1 MEEETVTDRT
11 RELLGIVRNSG
22 EVMMTR
28 RKMLMSTAMLGV
40 GATLLAACDPDDDE
54 VVDDVPVIDDD
65 DEEEP
70 AADPDD
76 DDAEVDP
83 DEDEDMVDDDL
94 AEEDDE
100 EDDADVGDDEHADRY
115 GGELRIAII
124 GEPPSLDLHM
134 STATV
139 STLVSAHMFEFL
151 FTWDEEFEV
160 TPDLVDDWEV
170 ADDGLTNRLHL
181 RQGVMFHNGDEFTA
195 EDAYASIDR
204 WANVLAVGFG
214 VELMEKVDEMEVE
227 DDYTLTFHMN
237 EPFGTFA
244 VALGR
249 QSNSAAIYPAELVE
263 EAGDGTLSELVGTG
277 PYQFVE
283 AVADQHILVERF
295 EDYSYR
301 DEAAN
306 GYGGRKYAYADTI
319 RFIPVPDEAA
329 RVAGIQAGD
338 YDYLES
344 VGSEQF
350 EALEDDPNV
359 VAETGPPA
367 SNDLILFNLDQGP
380 MTDITLRRA
389 VQATVDCEELL
400 TAAHGEGFFRL
411 DPGHM
416 WQETIWH
423 STAGEELYN
432 MADPELGAEYLE
444 EAGYDGETIRIIT
457 TQEYMDMYYTAVV
470 LEQQLED
477 IGMNV
482 EVEVFDW
489 STLLETRGD
498 MTAWD
503 IAITGFAFRVD
514 PAQILSNNCSWGGR
528 WCSEEKEELVGQM
541 LSEVDLDTRIDLW
554 EQVQA
559 LAYEEAAFL
568 KVGEENQLLVYSPRI
583 HDVNLTQLVAAF
595 WNVYIEE

>member
-1 MEEETVTDRT
+1 MTDRS
-11 RELLGIVRNSG
+11 REILGILGNSS
-22 EVMMTR
+22 EVMLSR
-28 RKMLMSTAMLGV
+28 RKMLKSTALLGA
-40 GATLLAACDPDDDE
+40 GAALLAACDPDDDDI
-54 VVDDVPVIDDD
+54 VDDVPLVDDDD
-65 DEEEP
+65 DEEP
-70 AADPDD
+70 AAIEPDD
-76 DDAEVDP
+76 DDDDADVDP
-83 DEDEDMVDDDL
+83 DDDEDMVDDDL
-94 AEEDDE
+94 TDDDDDDDE
-100 EDDADVGDDEHADRY
+100 ADDTDVADDDRY

-124 GEPPSLDLHM
+124 GEAPSLDLHM

-139 STLVSAHMFEFL
+139 TTLISAHMFEFL
-151 FTWDEEFEV
+151 FTWDEEFEII
-160 TPDLVDDWEV
+160 PDLVDDWEV
-170 ADDGLTNRLHL
+170 SDDGLTNRLHL
-181 RQGVMFHNGDEFTA
+181 REGVMFHNGEEFTA

-204 WANVLAVGFG
+204 WANVLGVGFG
-214 VELMEKVDEMEVE
+214 QELMEMTDEMEVE
-227 DDYTLTFHMN
+227 DDHTLTFHMN

-244 VALGR
+244 VSLAR
-249 QSNSAAIYPAELVE
+249 QSNSCAIYPAELVE
-263 EAGDGTLSELVGTG
+263 EAEDGTLSDFVGTG

-283 AVADQHILVERF
+283 AVADQHVLVERF

-301 DEAAN
+301 DEEAN

-359 VAETGPPA
+359 VAETGPPS

-380 MTDITLRRA
+380 MTDVTLRRA
-389 VQATVDCEELL
+389 VQATADCEEML

-432 MADPELGAEYLE
+432 MADPDLGQEYLE

-498 MTAWD
+498 TSAWD

-514 PAQILSNNCSWGGR
+514 PAQLHSNNCDWGGR
-528 WCSEEKEELVGQM
+528 WCTDEKEELVSQM
-541 LSEVDLDTRIDLW
+541 LSEVDLDERINLW
-554 EQVQA
+554 EQIQQ
-559 LAYEEAAFL
+559 LAYDEAAFL